1 MKKILIA
8 LGGNALMRSNEK
20 GTWDE
25 QVAHARHTCHQIEQL
40 LEAGYHVAITHG
52 NGPQVG
58 SILLQN
64 EIAKEKLPS
73 MPLDVCGAQSQGMIG
88 YMLQKELKHLLKEK
102 HSVVTIVSQVVVDP
116 KDPSFQ
122 NPTKPIGPFYT
133 EQQAENL
140 KKSNQ
145 WTMVYQQGK
154 GHRRVV
160 PSPKPIDIIEKEVIK
175 KLYDQKEIVIACGGG
190 GIPVIV
196 EKTGEIKGIEAV
208 IDKDSTGA
216 LLAQILKV
224 DIFVI
229 LTDVEKVAINF
240 GKANQKNLDSLT
252 IEEAEKYSKEG
263 EFAKGSMGPKVSA
276 AMNFIHNGGHEAI
289 ITSLE
294 NCVEALKGKTGT
306 HFKK

>member
-8 LGGNALMRSNEK
+8 LGGNALMRSTEK

-25 QVAHARHTCHQIEQL
+25 QVLHAKHTCHQIEQL
-40 LEAGYHVAITHG
+40 LEAGYQVAITHG

-64 EIAKEKLPS
+64 EMSKEKIPA
-73 MPLDVCGAQSQGMIG
+73 MPLDVCGAESQGMIG
-88 YMLQKELKHLLKEK
+88 YMMQRELKHQLKEK
-102 HSVVTIVSQVVVDP
+102 HSVVTIVSQVVVDH

-133 EQQAENL
+133 EKEAEE
-140 KKSNQ
+140 KKKLHQ

-154 GHRRVV
+154 GFRRVV
-160 PSPKPIDIIEKEVIK
+160 PSPKPIDIIEKDVIK
-175 KLYDQKEIVIACGGG
+175 RLYDQKEIIIACGGG

-216 LLAQILKV
+216 LLAHILGV
-224 DIFVI
+224 DFFVI

-252 IEEAEKYSKEG
+252 IKEAQDYANDG
-263 EFAKGSMGPKVSA
+263 QFAKGSMGPKVSA
-276 AMNFIHNGGHEAI
+276 AMSFIQSGGHEAI

-294 NCVEALKGKTGT
+294 KCTEALRGLTGT